1 MAMDNGCIEVVV
13 NTKKNTLMSFLK
25 ILLICLT
32 ACFVLIGLA
41 TGLWVAVIIGI
52 ATGVGAW
59 FVSRNVNIE
68 YEYSLVDRELRLA
81 KIMDKSSRKSLG
93 SYDLD
98 KMEILAPQGSWHLDG
113 MKNRQVAKTLDY
125 SSHDPQEKGTK
136 FELYIGDTKL
146 LLTLAGEEA
155 EVLLGAIRQFAP
167 RKVFK
172 D

>member
-1 MAMDNGCIEVVV
+1 MAMDNGCIEIVV
-13 NTKKNTLMSFLK
+13 NTRNNTLMSFLR

-32 ACFVLIGLA
+32 VCFVLLGLA
-41 TGLWVAVIIGI
+41 TGIWVAIIIAI

-59 FVSRNVNIE
+59 FVGRNINVD

-81 KIMDKSSRKSLG
+81 KIMNKSSRKSLG
-93 SYDLD
+93 TYDLD

-125 SSHDPQEKGTK
+125 STRDPQEKGTK
-136 FELYIGDTKL
+136 YELYIGDTKL
-146 LLTLAGEEA
+146 LLSLAGEEA